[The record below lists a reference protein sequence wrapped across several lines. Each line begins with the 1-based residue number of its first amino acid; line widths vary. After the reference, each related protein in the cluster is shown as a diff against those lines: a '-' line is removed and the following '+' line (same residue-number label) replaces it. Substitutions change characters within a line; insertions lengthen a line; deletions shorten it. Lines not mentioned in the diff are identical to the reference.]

1 MIELAAGE
9 TVAVVGPNGA
19 GKTTLLLRLARE
31 LAADGAVGV
40 VFQDLLLFPHLS
52 ALDNV
57 AYGLRRAGMR
67 RSAAREEARR
77 WLAEVGVG
85 ARADARPGE
94 LSGGEAQ
101 RVALARALAP
111 RPRALLLDEP
121 LSALDASAR
130 PAARRLL
137 REHLAGFEGGR
148 LLVTHDPLDAVSLAD
163 RIVVLEAAAVVQEGT
178 LDDLRR
184 RPRSRYVADLVGVN
198 LLRGVGRDGR
208 VELAGGVVLT
218 AADVPDGDV
227 VVVIHP
233 RAVALHRHAPSEG
246 SPRNVLRG
254 LVAGMHGD
262 GERVRVE
269 LSVGSGSTA
278 LAAEVTAV
286 AAAELGLAEG
296 VEVWAA
302 VKATELTVSPA

>member
-1 MIELAAGE
+1 MIDLRSGE

-31 LAADGAVGV
+31 LAADGPVGV

-57 AYGLRRAGMR
+57 GYGLRRAGMR
-67 RSAAREEARR
+67 RAAARAEARE
-77 WLAEVGVG
+77 WLARVGVE

-111 RPRALLLDEP
+111 RPRVLLLDEP

-163 RIVVLEAAAVVQEGT
+163 RIVVLEAAALVQEGT

-198 LLRGVGRDGR
+198 LLRGVGRAGR

-218 AADVPDGDV
+218 AADVPDGEV

-233 RAVALHRHAPSEG
+233 RAVALHREVPAG

-269 LSVGSGSTA
+269 LSVGGSTSW
-278 LAAEVTAV
+278 AAEVTAA